1 MNKND
6 YINEVEKLHAPDGL
20 RDRIS
25 QSAFDKPKKSVNRK
39 KRIISVIAACIAV
52 ILVGGAILS
61 IGDSDLKMLGSN
73 ISNSVYE
80 NGEKSYS
87 ESSSD
92 DSGSGVV
99 SSGLTIYS
107 EVSSDSRKIIKQASV
122 NIETKNSEELI
133 KKINDNVKSA
143 NGYVSSLEE
152 NNYNEYKRIST
163 TVNVPPEKLD
173 EFLEFLSENGTIT
186 EKSVVTSDITDSYTE
201 TASKIKA
208 YETEEKALLGILEKC
223 ENVQDTITVQNRLS
237 EVRSELEAMKSQK
250 KLYDSQISYSEITI
264 SVVQVER
271 ESRVVKGF
279 GSEVSEKFSESL
291 YNLGQFF
298 RNLAVF
304 LLGASPYI
312 LVLIAVIVLA
322 VIVIKRKKKSK

>member
-61 IGDSDLKMLGSN
+61 IGDSDLKMLGSK

-237 EVRSELEAMKSQK
+237 EVRSELEAMKSKK

>member
-6 YINEVEKLHAPDGL
+6 YIKEVGELHASDEL
-20 RDRIS
+20 KNKIS

-39 KRIISVIAACIAV
+39 KRIMTVIAACLAVAV
-52 ILVGGAILS
+52 IVTGVFAANPLSQTKQENNIEVGYDG
-61 IGDSDLKMLGSN
+61 
-73 ISNSVYE
+73 
-80 NGEKSYS
+80 
-87 ESSSD
+87 SD
-92 DSGSGVV
+92 DSISDSVNGYGGTELYTAGSTVY
-99 SSGLTIYS
+99 TD
-107 EVSSDSRKIIKQASV
+107 VSSDSRKIIKQASV

-152 NNYNEYKRIST
+152 NNYNEYRRIST

-173 EFLEFLSENGTIT
+173 EFLVFLGENGTIT

-201 TASKIKA
+201 TESKIKA

-223 ENVQDTITVQNRLS
+223 DNVQDTITVQNRLS
-237 EVRSELEAMKSQK
+237 EVRSELEAMKSLKEQ
-250 KLYDSQISYSEITI
+250 YDSQISYSEVTI

-271 ESRVVKGF
+271 ESKTVKGF
-279 GSEVSEKFSESL
+279 GAEVSEKFSESL

-312 LVLIAVIVLA
+312 LIIAAVIAIAVI
-322 VIVIKRKKKSK
+322 IIKRKRKSK

>member
-39 KRIISVIAACIAV
+39 KRIISVIAACLAVAV
-52 ILVGGAILS
+52 IAAGAFAANPLSQAKQENNIEVGYDGAEDS
-61 IGDSDLKMLGSN
+61 ISDSAN
-73 ISNSVYE
+73 
-80 NGEKSYS
+80 
-87 ESSSD
+87 
-92 DSGSGVV
+92 GSGGTELFASD
-99 SSGLTIYS
+99 SSAYS
-107 EVSSDSRKIIKQASV
+107 TVSSDSRKIIKQASV

-271 ESRVVKGF
+271 ESKVVKGF

-312 LVLIAVIVLA
+312 LVLTAVIVLA

>member
-39 KRIISVIAACIAV
+39 KRIISVIAACLAVAV
-52 ILVGGAILS
+52 IAAGAFAANPLS
-61 IGDSDLKMLGSN
+61 QAKSENNIEESYDGAEHSISDSAN
-73 ISNSVYE
+73 
-80 NGEKSYS
+80 
-87 ESSSD
+87 
-92 DSGSGVV
+92 GSGGTELFASD
-99 SSGLTIYS
+99 SSAYS
-107 EVSSDSRKIIKQASV
+107 TVSSDSRKIIKQASV

-173 EFLEFLSENGTIT
+173 EFLEFLSKNGTIT

-223 ENVQDTITVQNRLS
+223 DNVQDTITVLNRLS

-271 ESRVVKGF
+271 ESKVVKGF
-279 GSEVSEKFSESL
+279 GSGVSEKFSESL

-312 LVLIAVIVLA
+312 LVLTAVIVLA

>member
-20 RDRIS
+20 KDRIS
-25 QSAFDKPKKSVNRK
+25 QSAFEKPKKSVNRK
-39 KRIISVIAACIAV
+39 KRIISVIAACLAVAV
-52 ILVGGAILS
+52 IAAGAFAANPLS
-61 IGDSDLKMLGSN
+61 QAKSENNIEESYDGAKDS
-73 ISNSVYE
+73 IS
-80 NGEKSYS
+80 
-87 ESSSD
+87 
-92 DSGSGVV
+92 DSANGSGGTELFASD
-99 SSGLTIYS
+99 SSAYS
-107 EVSSDSRKIIKQASV
+107 TVSSDSRKIIKHASV

-186 EKSVVTSDITDSYTE
+186 EKSVVTSDITNSYTE

-208 YETEEKALLGILEKC
+208 YETEEKALLDILEKC
-223 ENVQDTITVQNRLS
+223 DNVQDTITVQNRLS

-271 ESRVVKGF
+271 ESKVVKGF
-279 GSEVSEKFSESL
+279 SSEVREKFSESL

-312 LVLIAVIVLA
+312 LVLTAVIVLA
-322 VIVIKRKKKSK
+322 VIVVKRNKKSK

>member
-39 KRIISVIAACIAV
+39 KRIMTVIAACLAVAV
-52 ILVGGAILS
+52 IVTGVFAANPLSQTKQENNIEVGYDGADES
-61 IGDSDLKMLGSN
+61 ISDSAN
-73 ISNSVYE
+73 
-80 NGEKSYS
+80 
-87 ESSSD
+87 
-92 DSGSGVV
+92 GSGGTELYASD
-99 SSGLTIYS
+99 SSAHST
-107 EVSSDSRKIIKQASV
+107 VSSDSRKIIKHASV
-122 NIETKNSEELI
+122 NIETKNSGELI
-133 KKINDNVKSA
+133 KKIDEKVKSA

-152 NNYNEYKRIST
+152 NNYNDYKRIST

-173 EFLEFLSENGTIT
+173 EFLEFLEKSGTIT

-201 TASKIKA
+201 TESKLKA

-223 ENVQDTITVQNRLS
+223 DNVQDTITVQNRLS

-271 ESRVVKGF
+271 ESKVVKGF

-312 LVLIAVIVLA
+312 LVFTAVIVLA

>member
-237 EVRSELEAMKSQK
+237 EVRSELEAMKSKK

>member
-39 KRIISVIAACIAV
+39 KRIISVIAACLAVAV
-52 ILVGGAILS
+52 IAAGAFAANPLS
-61 IGDSDLKMLGSN
+61 QTKQENNIEAGYDGADESISDSAN
-73 ISNSVYE
+73 
-80 NGEKSYS
+80 
-87 ESSSD
+87 
-92 DSGSGVV
+92 GSGGTELYASD
-99 SSGLTIYS
+99 SSAHST
-107 EVSSDSRKIIKQASV
+107 VSSDSRKIIKHASV

-186 EKSVVTSDITDSYTE
+186 EKSVVTSDITNSYTE

-223 ENVQDTITVQNRLS
+223 DNVQDTITVQNRLS

-271 ESRVVKGF
+271 ESKVVKGF

-312 LVLIAVIVLA
+312 LVLTAVIVLA

>member
-39 KRIISVIAACIAV
+39 KRIISVIAACLAVAV
-52 ILVGGAILS
+52 IAAGAFAANPLSQTKQENNIEVGYDGAEDS
-61 IGDSDLKMLGSN
+61 ISDSANGYGGTELYAAGS
-73 ISNSVYE
+73 SAHS
-80 NGEKSYS
+80 
-87 ESSSD
+87 
-92 DSGSGVV
+92 
-99 SSGLTIYS
+99 T
-107 EVSSDSRKIIKQASV
+107 VSSDSRKIIKQASV

-223 ENVQDTITVQNRLS
+223 DNVQDTITVQNRLS

-271 ESRVVKGF
+271 ESKVVKGF

-312 LVLIAVIVLA
+312 LVLTAVIVLA

>member
-6 YINEVEKLHAPDGL
+6 YIKEVGELHASNGL
-20 RDRIS
+20 KDKIS

-39 KRIISVIAACIAV
+39 KRIMTVTAACLAVAV
-52 ILVGGAILS
+52 IVTGAFAANPLSQTKQENNIEVGYDG
-61 IGDSDLKMLGSN
+61 
-73 ISNSVYE
+73 
-80 NGEKSYS
+80 
-87 ESSSD
+87 SD
-92 DSGSGVV
+92 DSISDSANGYGGTELFASD
-99 SSGLTIYS
+99 SSAYS
-107 EVSSDSRKIIKQASV
+107 AVSSDSRKIIKQASV

-152 NNYNEYKRIST
+152 NNYNDYKRIST

-173 EFLEFLSENGTIT
+173 EFIVFLGENGTIT

-201 TASKIKA
+201 TESKIKA

-223 ENVQDTITVQNRLS
+223 DNVQDTITVQNRLS

-250 KLYDSQISYSEITI
+250 EQYDSQISYSEVTI

-271 ESRVVKGF
+271 ESKAVKGF
-279 GSEVSEKFSESL
+279 GAEVSEKFSESL

-312 LVLIAVIVLA
+312 LIIAAVIAIAVI
-322 VIVIKRKKKSK
+322 IINRKRKSK

>member
-1 MNKND
+1 MKKTD
-6 YINEVEKLHAPDGL
+6 YIKEVGEVHASDEL
-20 RDRIS
+20 KNKIS

-39 KRIISVIAACIAV
+39 KRIMTVIAACLAVAV
-52 ILVGGAILS
+52 IAAGAFAANPLS
-61 IGDSDLKMLGSN
+61 QAKQENNIEESYDGAKDS
-73 ISNSVYE
+73 ISDNA
-80 NGEKSYS
+80 N
-87 ESSSD
+87 
-92 DSGSGVV
+92 GSGGTELFASD
-99 SSGLTIYS
+99 SSAYS
-107 EVSSDSRKIIKQASV
+107 TVSSDSRKIIKQASV
-122 NIETKNSEELI
+122 NIETKNSEEL

-163 TVNVPPEKLD
+163 TVNIPPEKLD

-271 ESRVVKGF
+271 ESKVVKGF

-312 LVLIAVIVLA
+312 LIAAAVAVAVII
-322 VIVIKRKKKSK
+322 IVKKKIKK

>member
-39 KRIISVIAACIAV
+39 KRIISVIAACLAV

-99 SSGLTIYS
+99 SSGLTTYS

-152 NNYNEYKRIST
+152 NNYNEYRRIST

-173 EFLEFLSENGTIT
+173 EFLVFLGENGTIT

-208 YETEEKALLGILEKC
+208 YETKEKALLGILEKC

-237 EVRSELEAMKSQK
+237 EVRSELEAMKSKK

-312 LVLIAVIVLA
+312 LVLTSVIVLA

>member
-39 KRIISVIAACIAV
+39 KRIISVIAACLAVTIIAV
-52 ILVGGAILS
+52 GAFAANPLS
-61 IGDSDLKMLGSN
+61 QAKSENNIEESYDGAEDS
-73 ISNSVYE
+73 IS
-80 NGEKSYS
+80 
-87 ESSSD
+87 
-92 DSGSGVV
+92 DSANGSGGTELFASD
-99 SSGLTIYS
+99 SSAYS
-107 EVSSDSRKIIKQASV
+107 TVSSDSRKIIKQASV

-223 ENVQDTITVQNRLS
+223 DNVQDTITVQNRLS
-237 EVRSELEAMKSQK
+237 EVRSELEAMKSKK

-271 ESRVVKGF
+271 ESKVVKGF

-312 LVLIAVIVLA
+312 LVLTAVIVLA

>member
-6 YINEVEKLHAPDGL
+6 YIKEVGELHASDGL
-20 RDRIS
+20 KDKIS
-25 QSAFDKPKKSVNRK
+25 QSTFDKPKKSVNRK
-39 KRIISVIAACIAV
+39 KRIMTVIAACLAV
-52 ILVGGAILS
+52 VLVGGAILS

-73 ISNSVYE
+73 ISNSVSE
-80 NGEKSYS
+80 NGEKGYS

-92 DSGSGVV
+92 DSGSGVA
-99 SSGLTIYS
+99 SSGLTTYTD
-107 EVSSDSRKIIKQASV
+107 VSSDSRKIIKHASV

-152 NNYNEYKRIST
+152 NNYNEYRRIST

-173 EFLEFLSENGTIT
+173 EFLVFLGENGTIT

-201 TASKIKA
+201 TESKIKA

-223 ENVQDTITVQNRLS
+223 DNVQDTITVQNRLS

-250 KLYDSQISYSEITI
+250 EQYDSQISYSEVTI

-271 ESRVVKGF
+271 ESKTVKGF
-279 GSEVSEKFSESL
+279 GAEVSEKFSESL

-304 LLGASPYI
+304 LLGASPYL
-312 LVLIAVIVLA
+312 LVLAAVIAIAVI
-322 VIVIKRKKKSK
+322 IIKRKRKSK

>member
-39 KRIISVIAACIAV
+39 KRIISVIAACLAVAV
-52 ILVGGAILS
+52 IAAGAFAANPLS
-61 IGDSDLKMLGSN
+61 QAKSENNIEESYDGAKDS
-73 ISNSVYE
+73 IS
-80 NGEKSYS
+80 
-87 ESSSD
+87 
-92 DSGSGVV
+92 DSANGSGGTELFASD
-99 SSGLTIYS
+99 SSAYS
-107 EVSSDSRKIIKQASV
+107 TVSSDSRKIIKQASV

-271 ESRVVKGF
+271 ESKVVKGF

-312 LVLIAVIVLA
+312 LIAAAVAVAVII
-322 VIVIKRKKKSK
+322 IVKKKIKK